1 MPSKYKLCDRKGFE
15 RSKVD
20 GTDNIWLSEDEQRTV
35 AERLNL
41 QGLHRDYHHIAYEK
55 VDAWFE
61 ENPREFEKSSR
72 HADRILTWGFEAA
85 MRVQLMGMRMRKL
98 VNGPVTIQD
107 KSLEVI
113 NDERRRNRFIGIP
126 SDSVCDVPSLPGE
139 TGCVAL
145 VPTKRVA

>member
-61 ENPREFEKSSR
+61 ENPKKLAESSR
-72 HADRILTWGFEAA
+72 HSDRILTWGFEAA
-85 MRVQLMGMRMRKL
+85 MRVQLMGMKMRKL
-98 VNGPVTIQD
+98 VKGPVTIQD

-113 NDERRRNRFIGIP
+113 NDERRRNKFIGIP
-126 SDSVCDVPSLPGE
+126 VDSVRYVSGDTGEDRAMGIVPK
-139 TGCVAL
+139 
-145 VPTKRVA
+145 KRVA